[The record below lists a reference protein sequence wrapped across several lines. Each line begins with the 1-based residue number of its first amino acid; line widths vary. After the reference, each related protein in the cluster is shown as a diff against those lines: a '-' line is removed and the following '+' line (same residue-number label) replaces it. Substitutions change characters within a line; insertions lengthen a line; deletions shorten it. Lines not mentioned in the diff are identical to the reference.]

1 MKRSPLVVIG
11 SIVGVVGALALY
23 AASASSQPGSLG
35 AGLKPNATAIV
46 TPASTSVGA
55 NSTQTISLPRS
66 GMDSEGP
73 DGPTIRISNSATNG
87 IGVSNGKTATAVGP
101 TAIND

>member
-23 AASASSQPGSLG
+23 ATSASSQPGSIG

-46 TPASTSVGA
+46 TPTSTSAGA

-66 GMDSEGP
+66 GVDGEGP
-73 DGPTIRISNSATNG
+73 DGPTSGIGNTATRG
-87 IGVSNGKTATAVGP
+87 IGVSNGKTGTAVGS
-101 TAIND
+101 TAINN